1 MRPTITNLNMNA
13 VRSEALFVSPLQ
25 PSDDPSVKQVKQ
37 AIARAVRK
45 VGGRGCAE
53 RVAQEFGDH
62 PDLAVARMR
71 WARGLVDETF
81 GARRRARP
89 PRPSSAWEPTHTIMN
104 TCDRRLNVPDGA
116 LGVARWA

>member
-1 MRPTITNLNMNA
+1 MRPAITNLNMSA

-25 PSDDPSVKQVKQ
+25 PSDDPSVEQIKQ
-37 AIARAVRK
+37 AIARAVRE

-71 WARGLVDETF
+71 WARRLVDEAF
-81 GARRRARP
+81 GARRRALP
-89 PRPSSAWEPTHTIMN
+89 TRPSSAGGSACAVMN
-104 TCDRRLNVPDGA
+104 TCDRRLNVPDEA
-116 LGVARWA
+116 MGVAR